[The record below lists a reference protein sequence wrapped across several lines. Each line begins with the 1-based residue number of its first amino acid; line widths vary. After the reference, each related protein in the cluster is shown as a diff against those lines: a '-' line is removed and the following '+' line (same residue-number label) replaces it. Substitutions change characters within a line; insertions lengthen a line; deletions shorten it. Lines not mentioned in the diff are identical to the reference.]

1 MFFRL
6 IIPLKNNLKQLN
18 KIKIR
23 KLHYNINYNRNNQI
37 YIYKR
42 FLAESSKDVKI
53 MENSVF
59 IKLIFRIIQLIQHLQ
74 Q

>member
-6 IIPLKNNLKQLN
+6 IIPLKNNLKQFN

-59 IKLIFRIIQLIQHLQ
+59 IKLIFRIIRLIQHLQ